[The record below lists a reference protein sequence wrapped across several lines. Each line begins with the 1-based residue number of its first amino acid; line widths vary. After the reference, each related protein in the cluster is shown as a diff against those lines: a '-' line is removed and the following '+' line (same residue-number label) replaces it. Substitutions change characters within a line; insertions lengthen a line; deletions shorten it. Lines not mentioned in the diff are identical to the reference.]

1 MATPLLRVSR
11 PVSACSRCRNAKVK
25 CDGLL
30 PACSACVRAGR
41 TAECA
46 SSNDQF
52 ARGKERSYVASLESR
67 IEKLEKQ
74 IAQTKQRKSSATMPD
89 YFATPTTPSSE
100 SSRGVRP
107 RSQRKEA
114 SDVDDLVADFGFM
127 CVQRSFTTTE
137 SYAESLS

>member
-1 MATPLLRVSR
+1 MDTPLLRVSR

-30 PACSACVRAGR
+30 PACSACVRTGR
-41 TAECA
+41 TDECA

-74 IAQTKQRKSSATMPD
+74 IAQTKQRKSSTAMLDCVAASTS
-89 YFATPTTPSSE
+89 PSYDSFP
-100 SSRGVRP
+100 GVRP
-107 RSQRKEA
+107 KPLQKEA

-127 CVQRSFTTTE
+127 CVQ
-137 SYAESLS
+137 

>member
-1 MATPLLRVSR
+1 METPLLRVSR

-74 IAQTKQRKSSATMPD
+74 IAQSKQRKSSTAMPD
-89 YFATPTTPSSE
+89 YGTTSITPSYDT
-100 SSRGVRP
+100 SRSVRP
-107 RSQRKEA
+107 RPQRKEA

-127 CVQRSFTTTE
+127 CVHG
-137 SYAESLS
+137 LSK